1 MVRAGGD
8 KMFEFS
14 ENLKRIRESR
24 GISKTEIAKVLNIA
38 VSTYSYYEN
47 GRDTAGDREPS
58 YTNLIKIADFF
69 GMSVDAL
76 LGRQVT
82 DKLQKCISQWS
93 TTGFYFEV
101 EGDNVVL
108 KNTTNIDAKPFFTSL
123 KKLSPCAGDLIS
135 SFPKEDFVK
144 LSTEVSKISTQ
155 QVRILLSKF
164 SQVVF
169 LRHLTCLPNRRSTK
183 QLKKSN

>member
-58 YTNLIKIADFF
+58 YANLIKIADFF

-164 SQVVF
+164 SHVVF
-169 LRHLTCLPNRRSTK
+169 LWHLTCLPNRRSTK
-183 QLKKSN
+183 